1 VEQEET
7 ERPPVPALL
16 AKEYL
21 ADADTT
27 PSIASWAPL
36 AEQEERIA
44 HSRSAP
50 HNFFLSL
57 TEEQIALLDTA
68 MMASVR
74 PPESGPGYTDILVD
88 TLIEDITKQA
98 TVGLPRITQATEQA
112 DQLDQRKDIT
122 AAAGGAAIAGMSD
135 LSSSILRFVT
145 NVVMT
150 HMVSPAVFG
159 VFGEIYTV
167 TFILGW
173 IAKLGLDGV
182 LICLLPVYRV
192 KEERNLAGGL
202 ARFATWII
210 LLSGSLIGAL
220 FFAFAAVIARLAYH
234 DPSYRLPLQEV
245 ALLIPLMALQ
255 LSFASGLQA
264 FKEIKWKVLTDR
276 LSQPVITLMAMVV
289 FYLLGWRMEALIF
302 SAIGGFFCSVLIGQ
316 ITFSKVVKRFT
327 TDATPTYTPRVWT
340 RFTVPI
346 FFNGLIYGISN
357 STDILF
363 LSIFASPVQA
373 GIYIVGDRVSNF
385 VVMPLFALNMIFL
398 PLIAEYHV
406 NGKHE
411 QLASMLKLVTKW
423 SLSLSLPIFLC
434 CLAFHDAILKV
445 FGPQY
450 AVGWLVLIILCFG
463 NLVNAGTGSVMQLL
477 VMTGRLRIIS
487 INSSITL
494 VLNIG
499 LSFILVPHF
508 NSIGA
513 AMAAA
518 LAVIF
523 DNVLCLIEVYCIA
536 KIHPYRRDIYKPLLA
551 GGTAYLVG
559 VLLLHF
565 IHFDSG
571 HFAIIEELS
580 LIIPFL
586 IVYVLVLVLL
596 RFSEEDQMV
605 FDAVLAKFGKQRSSS

>member
-1 VEQEET
+1 MSVS
-7 ERPPVPALL
+7 L

-27 PSIASWAPL
+27 PSIASWTPL
-36 AEQEERIA
+36 SEQDGRTVR
-44 HSRSAP
+44 SRNEQ
-50 HNFFLSL
+50 HNFFSSL

-74 PPESGPGYTDILVD
+74 PRESGPGYTGILVD

-98 TVGLPRITQATEQA
+98 TLGLPRITQATEKA
-112 DQLDQRKDIT
+112 DQLEQRKDIT
-122 AAAGGAAIAGMSD
+122 TTAGGAVIAGMSD
-135 LSSSILRFVT
+135 LSSGILRFVT
-145 NVVMT
+145 NVAMT

-159 VFGEIYTV
+159 IFGEIYTIIL
-167 TFILGW
+167 ILGW
-173 IAKLGLDGV
+173 IAKLGLEGV

-192 KEERNLAGGL
+192 KGERNLAGGL
-202 ARFATWII
+202 ARFTTWII

-234 DPSYRLPLQEV
+234 DLSYRLPLQE
-245 ALLIPLMALQ
+245 ASLLIPLLALQ

-276 LSQPVITLMAMVV
+276 LSQPVITLMMLVV

-327 TDATPTYTPRVWT
+327 TDAVPKYTPRVWT
-340 RFTVPI
+340 SFAVPM

-363 LSIFASPVQA
+363 LSIFASPIQA
-373 GIYIVGDRVSNF
+373 GVYIVADRVSNF
-385 VVMPLFALNMIFL
+385 VVMPLFALNMIFS
-398 PLIAEYHV
+398 PLIAEYHIQ
-406 NGKHE
+406 GKRE

-423 SLSLSLPIFLC
+423 SLLLSLPIFLC
-434 CLAFHDAILKV
+434 CLVFHDAILEV

-450 AVGWLVLIILCFG
+450 TADWLVLIILCFG
-463 NLVNAGTGSVMQLL
+463 NLVNTGTGSVLQLL
-477 VMTGRLRIIS
+477 VMTRRLRIVS
-487 INSSITL
+487 INSITTL

-499 LSFILVPHF
+499 LSFLLVPHF
-508 NSIGA
+508 NSMG
-513 AMAAA
+513 AA
-518 LAVIF
+518 LAATLAVIVN
-523 DNVLCLIEVYCIA
+523 NVLCLIEVYWLM
-536 KIHPYRRDIYKPLLA
+536 KIHPYRWDVCKPFIA
-551 GGTAYLVG
+551 GGAASLVG

-565 IHFDSG
+565 IQPGSG
-571 HFAIIEELS
+571 RLAIVEKLG
-580 LIIPFL
+580 LIMPF
-586 IVYVLVLVLL
+586 VLVYALVMVVL
-596 RFSEEDQMV
+596 RFSVEDKMV
-605 FDAVLAKFGKQRSSS
+605 FDAVRAKFGKQRSSNQLRVLS